1 MNEGNRMAKRILHVD
16 NEPDILKA
24 VKAILESEGYE
35 VDTAAGGKAC
45 LKLLE
50 TKQYDLILLDIMMP
64 DISGWDVFTRIMKTN
79 PGQRV
84 VFLSALEATPER
96 IAALKNSGLA
106 DYITKPFDL
115 EAFVTRIK
123 QLVGA

>member
-1 MNEGNRMAKRILHVD
+1 MKKRILHVD

-24 VKAILESEGYE
+24 VRSILESEGYE
-35 VDTAAGGKAC
+35 VDNVSGGKAC

-64 DISGWDVFTRIMKTN
+64 DISGWDVFTHIMKTN
-79 PGQRV
+79 PKQRV

-96 IAALKNSGLA
+96 IQALKNSGLA

-115 EAFVTRIK
+115 EEFIQRIK
-123 QLVGA
+123 KLVGA